1 MECPIING
9 HIYIYNHV
17 QIDDPEQETNDEYGH
32 SLVLQ
37 RNTVII
43 YARRV
48 AFLTKARLP
57 YGMKWHTGVPPGRV
71 CSTSNNGRAGFQ
83 PEVSR
88 WQNASMFVHHR
99 LPAAAERD
107 YPIGDTWHWN
117 TAYGNAS
124 LWQDAYWSPSS
135 GLAATTAYGWRGRP
149 TLESSDAAAHTSS
162 PSISMALRT
171 VASSDV
177 VQDFTLPAIG
187 GAWHL
192 LRVSLTR
199 AASAEPAA
207 MLKVART
214 PSRFAKGTF
223 PATSR
228 GRMADSYSTGG
239 KESVMVLPGRS
250 CAWWKKMPVSATF
263 FALQLESKSVYAQ
276 QVSQIGPRN
285 LCSTS
290 GE

>member
-1 MECPIING
+1 VALEHG
-9 HIYIYNHV
+9 V
-17 QIDDPEQETNDEYGH
+17 RERQ
-32 SLVLQ
+32 LV
-37 RNTVII
+37 
-43 YARRV
+43 A
-48 AFLTKARLP
+48 
-57 YGMKWHTGVPPGRV
+57 GRV
-71 CSTSNNGRAGFQ
+71 LVADERG
-83 PEVSR
+83 
-88 WQNASMFVHHR
+88 
-99 LPAAAERD
+99 AAA
-107 YPIGDTWHWN
+107 
-117 TAYGNAS
+117 A
-124 LWQDAYWSPSS
+124 
-135 GLAATTAYGWRGRP
+135 TAYGWRGRP
-149 TLESSDAAAHTSS
+149 ALESSDAAAHTSS
-162 PSISMALRT
+162 PWLVAPSISMALRT

-187 GAWHL
+187 GAWYL

-228 GRMADSYSTGG
+228 ERMADSYSTGG

>member
-1 MECPIING
+1 
-9 HIYIYNHV
+9 
-17 QIDDPEQETNDEYGH
+17 
-32 SLVLQ
+32 
-37 RNTVII
+37 
-43 YARRV
+43 
-48 AFLTKARLP
+48 
-57 YGMKWHTGVPPGRV
+57 VPPGRV

-107 YPIGDTWHWN
+107 RVGPVSHRRHVALEHGVRERQLVAGRVLVADER
-117 TAYGNAS
+117 G
-124 LWQDAYWSPSS
+124 
-135 GLAATTAYGWRGRP
+135 AAAATAYGWRGRP
-149 TLESSDAAAHTSS
+149 ALESSDAAAHTSS